1 MIFATLPPLTWLSTS
16 EKIRLARAQLLI
28 RQVQGPCL
36 RAALIGA
43 PHFGGRAVRAVAVNG
58 AGAEELRV
66 ARTQPRHGGD
76 AGDGSHGICPE
87 EKEVENQW
95 FPLTNAGGTHIYL
108 KVYRRETNKPI
119 MAGY

>member
-1 MIFATLPPLTWLSTS
+1 MGDDFCHTCFLTWLSTS
-16 EKIRLARAQLLI
+16 TKMKKRVARAQLLI

-43 PHFGGRAVRAVAVNG
+43 PHFGGRAVVVAIN
-58 AGAEELRV
+58 GAEELRV

-76 AGDGSHGICPE
+76 GGYGPHGIFPS
-87 EKEVENQW
+87 KKVENQW

-108 KVYRRETNKPI
+108 KVYRGETIKSI
-119 MAGY
+119 MVGY